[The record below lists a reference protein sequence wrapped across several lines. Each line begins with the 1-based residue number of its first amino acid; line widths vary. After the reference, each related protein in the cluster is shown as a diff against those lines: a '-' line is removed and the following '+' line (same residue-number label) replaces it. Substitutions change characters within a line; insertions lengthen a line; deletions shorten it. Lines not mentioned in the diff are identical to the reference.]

1 MRKFVDLHLRPPINI
16 LGQVERMVKRSFEL
30 GYRSVGMSLP
40 HNIKREKIR
49 QLKTICENVGVD
61 LVTRIDFVP
70 KTSGELLR
78 NLRRFR
84 RKFEVVSVTCNSK
97 SVARQAAKD
106 RRVDLLAFST
116 GFSRKRFF
124 DNAEAELASKAG
136 GALEI
141 DMASLLSLTGFP
153 RIRFL
158 SSLRKEVTI
167 AEKFKVPTVISS
179 GATDAGL
186 LRGPYDYAALAT
198 LFDLPMAVA
207 LRGLSEN
214 PLSIV
219 ETNRRK
225 LGSGYVAPG
234 LFVVRDVKRCL
245 DV

>member
-1 MRKFVDLHLRPPINI
+1 MRKFVDLHLCPSIDDLSQLEN
-16 LGQVERMVKRSFEL
+16 MVKRSSDL
-30 GYRSVGMSLP
+30 GYGSVAISLS
-40 HNIKREKIR
+40 HNITQEKTR
-49 QLKTICENVGVD
+49 QVKTICESVGVD

-84 RKFEVVSVTCNSK
+84 RKFEIISVTCNSK

-116 GFSRKRFF
+116 GFPRKRFF
-124 DNAEAELASKAG
+124 DNAEAELASKAE

-141 DMASLLSLTGFP
+141 DMASLLFLSGFP

-158 SSLRKEVTI
+158 TSLRKEVAI
-167 AEKFKVPTVISS
+167 AEKFKVPVVLSS
-179 GATDAGL
+179 GTTDMSL

-198 LFDLPMAVA
+198 LFDLSMALA
-207 LRGLSEN
+207 LCGLSEN
-214 PLSIV
+214 PLGIV
-219 ETNRRK
+219 ERNRKK
-225 LGSGYVAPG
+225 LSSGYVAPS

-245 DV
+245 GE

>member
-1 MRKFVDLHLRPPINI
+1 MRKFVDLHLRPSINNF
-16 LGQVERMVKRSFEL
+16 GQVEKMVKQFSDL
-30 GYRSVGMSLP
+30 GYRSVGIPLP

-49 QLKTICENVGVD
+49 QLKNICENVGVD

-70 KTSGELLR
+70 KTSNELLR

-84 RKFEVVSVTCNSK
+84 RKFEIISVTCNSK

-116 GFSRKRFF
+116 GFPCKRFF
-124 DNAEAELASKAG
+124 DNAEAELASKAE

-141 DMASLLSLTGFP
+141 DMASLLFLSGFP
-153 RIRFL
+153 RIRLL
-158 SSLRKEVTI
+158 SSLRKEVAI
-167 AEKFKVPTVISS
+167 AERFKVPIVISS
-179 GATDAGL
+179 GATDVSL

-198 LFDLPMAVA
+198 LFDLAMSFA

-214 PLSIV
+214 PLGIV
-219 ETNRRK
+219 ERNRKK
-225 LGSGYVAPG
+225 LSSGYVAPG